1 MRTFFVSDPA
11 LLIEVNL
18 GFAISANSLDSQ
30 RTFQQMQDIIKA
42 TMENYPAAIIYYSV
56 LSFGDPP
63 VVHINFD
70 DKMSAEDQ
78 RRTIDSIDKPSGKT
92 SLDKA
97 LEKARSLFKDAAMK
111 RPAAKNVLVVF
122 VDRKSDSE
130 IIDVKAS
137 STLLEGDGVK
147 VIIVG
152 IGDEVDKRE
161 VDAVTSTSI
170 LTNTTDNPDSV
181 AEEII
186 KNIDKG
192 KEWCCS
198 DKVFIKQLK
207 GHMAS

>member
-1 MRTFFVSDPA
+1 MS
-11 LLIEVNL
+11 EVNL
-18 GFAISANSLDSQ
+18 GFAISANSLDSE

-42 TMENYPAAIIYYSV
+42 TMENYPPAIIYYSV

-63 VVHINFD
+63 VVHINFE

-78 RRTIDSIDKPSGKT
+78 RRTIGSIDKPSGKT

-130 IIDVKAS
+130 MIDVKAS

-161 VDAVTSTSI
+161 VDVVTSTSI

-192 KEWCCS
+192 EEWCYS
-198 DKVFIKQLK
+198 DKGFIKQLK